1 MVLKNNVDGPVAL
14 RDKVCSPGG
23 TTITGLYAL
32 EKGGFNAAVMAA
44 VEASTKKCQEFSKLS
59 AQK

>member
-1 MVLKNNVDGPVAL
+1 MVLKGDEGPIEL

-32 EKGGFNAAVMAA
+32 EKGGFNAAVMSAL
-44 VEASTKKCQEFSKLS
+44 EASTKKSRDLSCLASK
-59 AQK
+59 K